1 MNIGSLFVELG
12 TKGAGSAIRQISNLQ
27 SGLVGASLAANQT
40 IQFLKTMYEST
51 SAIVKQNAQ
60 MGASL
65 SNSSKELGI
74 STDSLQRWEYAARL
88 SNAKAGEMTASF
100 RQLQKTLLDVRD
112 GDMPQ
117 YFAYLFNEIGKVDQA
132 FDADRFQTDLEYA
145 MTSIRKLAKNGEYDL
160 ARLNQALAS
169 MGFSDSIA
177 NFLKLSDV
185 DLSKISKDLIISG
198 QGVKNLEE
206 MNKGVVEI
214 EQTMATAMADLAQA
228 FDKEFINDIKIL
240 IKELVGLMKSLTEA
254 MKESGLI
261 KGAGSVVSAVS
272 NDTRVMSD
280 LLSGKV
286 GIGQVASDTA
296 SYWWDQISPF
306 TDALIN
312 EVKRLSLD
320 YKSQSPVNLNI
331 NNTIQTS
338 DDPSS
343 IASAIGSTSVD
354 AINNAIPLIQPTRRA
369 Q

>member
-40 IQFLKTMYEST
+40 IQFLKTMYDST

-60 MGASL
+60 MGAAL

-74 STDSLQRWEYAARL
+74 STDSLQRWDYAARL

-117 YFAYLFNEIGKVDQA
+117 YFAYLFEQIGKVDSA

-145 MTSIRKLAKNGEYDL
+145 MTSIRKLANGGQYDL

-198 QGVKNLEE
+198 QGVKNLED

-214 EQTMATAMADLAQA
+214 EQTMAAAMADFAQV
-228 FDKEFINDIKIL
+228 FDKEFIGEIKVFV
-240 IKELVGLMKSLTEA
+240 KELVLVLKELTILLKDSGMIRATSSALKLATGSTTVVGSMVKNDGSFEGAREGVGKTFMNVLGLDKKIEELRA
-254 MKESGLI
+254 RNESI
-261 KGAGSVVSAVS
+261 KAE
-272 NDTRVMSD
+272 
-280 LLSGKV
+280 
-286 GIGQVASDTA
+286 I
-296 SYWWDQISPF
+296 
-306 TDALIN
+306 
-312 EVKRLSLD
+312 
-320 YKSQSPVNLNI
+320 NI
-331 NNTIQTS
+331 NNNIQTL
-338 DDPSS
+338 DDPNM
-343 IASAIGSTSVD
+343 IAREIGTTSADGIVNSMMQ
-354 AINNAIPLIQPTRRA
+354 IIPTRGA